1 MKKAILGLAFVAA
14 VLVSCEDKNKNKL
27 ENKVDSL
34 EVKTGEVID
43 TAAVKLDTAGDSTQA
58 KAGEALEKGAEKL
71 DEAAQKLKE
80 ASKK

>member
-14 VLVSCEDKNKNKL
+14 VLVSCEDKNKKEL

-34 EVKTGEVID
+34 EVKTEEVID
-43 TAAVKLDTAGDSTQA
+43 TAAAKLDKAVDSVQSKTGD
-58 KAGEALEKGAEKL
+58 ALEKSAEKL
-71 DEAAQKLKE
+71 DAAAEKLKE

>member
-14 VLVSCEDKNKNKL
+14 VLVSCDDKAKKDA

-34 EVKTGEVID
+34 EVKTEEVID
-43 TAAVKLDTAGDSTQA
+43 TAAAKLDKAVDSVQSKTGD
-58 KAGEALEKGAEKL
+58 ALEKSAEKL
-71 DEAAQKLKE
+71 DAAAEKLKE

>member
-14 VLVSCEDKNKNKL
+14 VLVSCEDKNKKEL

-43 TAAVKLDTAGDSTQA
+43 TAAAKLDKAVDSTQA
-58 KAGEALEKGAEKL
+58 KAGEALEKSAEKL